1 MPTYYQPSGKF
12 TPQGPILGL
21 LMGAA
26 VSVPAAFL
34 YDYGI
39 VSIPEAKLR
48 GICTLAFGALIGA
61 LAGLGMSW
69 GKVRNRAVAV
79 TVGFTAS
86 LFGLYI
92 SWDAWVLHL
101 IHPDRWLFN
110 LVRPAAHPHR
120 LWQAMLAINSVGTWS
135 FGSGAKPDHG
145 IFLWIVWGAE
155 AALMLGVGTL
165 AAVAFVQLHPFCERC
180 DQWCTQKSHLLF
192 APTIPGIDLKAQ
204 LESENVAG
212 LEKLTIGEKKQ
223 PHYRIDLHTCGNC
236 HSLNTVTLTQVFPK
250 NNHTL
255 VNKLMITPD
264 QAAIIRNLAL
274 AHTSLAK
281 RPVAVPATSK

>member
-26 VSVPAAFL
+26 VAVPAAFL

-48 GICTLAFGALIGA
+48 GICTLVFGALVGA
-61 LAGLGMSW
+61 LAGLGMCW
-69 GKVRNRAVAV
+69 GKVRNRAVAA
-79 TVGFTAS
+79 TVGFAAS
-86 LFGLYI
+86 LFGLYL

-110 LVRPAAHPHR
+110 LVAPASHPDR
-120 LWQAMLAINSVGTWS
+120 LWQAMLAINTVGTWS
-135 FGSGAKPDHG
+135 FGSGSKPDHG
-145 IFLWIVWGAE
+145 VFLWIVWAAE

-165 AAVAFVQLHPFCERC
+165 AAVAMVRRRPFCERC

-192 APTIPGIDLKAQ
+192 APTFPGTELKAK

-212 LEKLTIGEKKQ
+212 LEKLTIGDKTQ

-250 NNHTL
+250 DNHTL

-274 AHTSLAK
+274 AHAPGA
-281 RPVAVPATSK
+281 RPVAVPAASK